1 MRSITDSDSKLLRNR
16 LTLPDYFTFG
26 PLLQLWSV
34 LKLSFG
40 YCHVRKPVDDTK
52 VTVSIFYIQPVE
64 WVRQGS
70 GISLSY
76 IIVPEICNKIGSEH
90 NRSPLRDKEK

>member
-26 PLLQLWSV
+26 
-34 LKLSFG
+34 

-52 VTVSIFYIQPVE
+52 MTVSIFYIQPVE

-76 IIVPEICNKIGSEH
+76 IIVPEICNKVGSEH
-90 NRSPLRDKEK
+90 NRSPLHDKEK